1 MTDSPKPSRSLLNIA
16 KIVAI
21 ATLIS
26 KVFGLVRQQA
36 IGAAFGSGP
45 AYGAYNF
52 AYVIPG
58 FLLILLGGI
67 NGPFHSAIVSVLSK
81 RKREEAGPILE
92 TITTLV
98 VGVLALVTIGLIIFA
113 EPLTRLVAPGL
124 FVPNADAMTV
134 LTRQSTIQ
142 QFQIMA
148 PMAVLAGLIGIGFG
162 ALNAADDFWLPSIS
176 PLFSSA
182 VMIVGLGGL
191 AIVVQDKI
199 YLPENAMLGGAVL
212 AWTTLLGAIL
222 QWLVQLP
229 AQRKA
234 GLGGLRLR
242 FDFQRPEVKE
252 VMQVMLPATFA
263 SGMMQINVWTD
274 LIFASFI
281 PNPAAAVSA
290 MGYASLLVLTP
301 LGILS
306 NAILVPL
313 LPAFSR
319 AADPE
324 RWGDL
329 KELIRKGLLM
339 TAALML
345 PVGGLMMALALPMS
359 RVVYERYGFTA
370 DDSYLTASVLIAYA
384 SGMFFYL
391 GRDVLV
397 RVFYALGDAETPF
410 RISVLNI
417 FFNVLLDFIFV
428 KPFGAPGLIL
438 ATVGVN
444 IISMVML
451 LAILHRRLN
460 GLPLWAWSQ
469 PILKLLVGS
478 AIAAGCTWGSLM
490 GLRQVLG
497 DGGFWMHLLHLCVG
511 GGVGILVFG
520 AIVSQLRLPEV
531 DELVDRLRQRFLKKS
546 S

>member
-81 RKREEAGPILE
+81 RQREEAGPILE

-124 FVPNADAMTV
+124 FVPNADAMTI
-134 LTRQSTIQ
+134 LTRQSAIQ

-148 PMAVLAGLIGIGFG
+148 PMAVLAGLIGLGFG

-191 AIVVQDKI
+191 AIVLQDKI
-199 YLPENAMLGGAVL
+199 YLPENAMLGGTVL
-212 AWTTLLGAIL
+212 AWTTLLGAVL

-324 RWGDL
+324 RWGEL

-359 RVVYERYGFTA
+359 RVVYERYGFTV
-370 DDSYLTASVLIAYA
+370 DDSYLTASVLVAYA

-417 FFNVLLDFIFV
+417 FFNALLDFVFV

-460 GLPLWAWSQ
+460 GLTLWAWSQ

-478 AIAAGCTWGSLM
+478 AIAAGCTWGSLL

-497 DGGFWMHLLHLCVG
+497 DSGFWMHLIHLCVG
-511 GGVGILVFG
+511 GGVGILVFA

-531 DELVDRLRQRFLKKS
+531 DELVDRLRQRLLKKS

>member
-124 FVPNADAMTV
+124 FVPNADAMTI
-134 LTRQSTIQ
+134 LTRQSAIQ

-176 PLFSSA
+176 PLFSST

-191 AIVVQDKI
+191 AIVLQDKI

-478 AIAAGCTWGSLM
+478 AISAGCTWGSLL

>member
-81 RKREEAGPILE
+81 RQREEAGPILE

-124 FVPNADAMTV
+124 FVPNADAMTI
-134 LTRQSTIQ
+134 LTRQSAIQ

-148 PMAVLAGLIGIGFG
+148 PMAVLAGLIGLGFG

-191 AIVVQDKI
+191 AIVLQDKI
-199 YLPENAMLGGAVL
+199 YLPENAMLGGTVL
-212 AWTTLLGAIL
+212 AWTTLLGAVL

-359 RVVYERYGFTA
+359 RVVYERYGFTV
-370 DDSYLTASVLIAYA
+370 DDSYLTASVLVAYA

-417 FFNVLLDFIFV
+417 FFNALLDFVFV

-460 GLPLWAWSQ
+460 GLTLWAWSQ

-478 AIAAGCTWGSLM
+478 AIAAGCTWGSLL

-497 DGGFWMHLLHLCVG
+497 DSGFWMHLIHLCVG
-511 GGVGILVFG
+511 GGVGILVFA

-531 DELVDRLRQRFLKKS
+531 DELVDRLRQRLLKKS

>member
-81 RKREEAGPILE
+81 RQREEAGPILE

-134 LTRQSTIQ
+134 LTRQSAIQ

-148 PMAVLAGLIGIGFG
+148 PMAVLAGLIGLGFG

-191 AIVVQDKI
+191 AIVLQDKI
-199 YLPENAMLGGAVL
+199 YLPENAMLGGTVL
-212 AWTTLLGAIL
+212 AWTTLLGAVL

-324 RWGDL
+324 RWGEL

-359 RVVYERYGFTA
+359 RVVYERYGFTV
-370 DDSYLTASVLIAYA
+370 DDSYLTASVLVAYA

-417 FFNVLLDFIFV
+417 FFNVLLDFVLV

-460 GLPLWAWSQ
+460 GLTLWAWSQ

-478 AIAAGCTWGSLM
+478 AIAAGCTWGSLL

-497 DGGFWMHLLHLCVG
+497 DSGFWMHLIHLCVG
-511 GGVGILVFG
+511 GGVGILVFA

-531 DELVDRLRQRFLKKS
+531 DELVDRLRQRLLKKS